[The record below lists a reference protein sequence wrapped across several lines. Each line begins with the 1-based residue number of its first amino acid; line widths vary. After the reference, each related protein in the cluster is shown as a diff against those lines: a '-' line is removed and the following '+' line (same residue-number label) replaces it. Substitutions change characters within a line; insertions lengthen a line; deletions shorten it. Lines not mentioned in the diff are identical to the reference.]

1 MAPLDLPVE
10 QHTPNSTRFRAAL
23 ATPVS
28 AGALALVA
36 VAAIA
41 IWTGVWDAMQR
52 PLWLDE
58 IVSQLIANA
67 PNGILHA
74 MRSGAD
80 FQPPPHY
87 ALVRLAAA
95 IGGDATAVTARLPS
109 LIAAALTV
117 VLLSTVLRRS
127 LSLAAS
133 LAGALALAAHPL
145 FLSQAFEARPYA
157 LWVLATALLAESL
170 REGRAARPW
179 LAAGASVALCTVHYF
194 GVLSLAAVGIAA
206 VLHPRVG
213 RAVPWPAIARSVA
226 PLAAGGVALLAL
238 LPLASDQ
245 LAASGGRSWVPP
257 ATGEAITAFLRF
269 PWGWRPAAFLIAAGA
284 LAIAAQQVPA
294 VAARWPRERRQTL
307 DITVAALLATAL
319 VPLLVVLLS
328 ITYKPVLVLRYSAPA
343 ALAVATLCALA
354 VERLTSPLRWLAV
367 LLLLRATFF
376 SFGSMASGAR
386 ANAAVVADEVQA
398 VSKLASRG
406 IPTVSPFRH
415 DAYGTSLVAGRGPGV
430 AWMELS
436 DSLVE
441 RAGAARVRGLSRDM
455 LLVERDFGRAVRRE
469 FAFPV
474 GVTDAQVRTWPVVA
488 LLRDAAYLAAD
499 TIWFPGW
506 QPCPLSDRLV
516 VYAAPSVPSVTSV
529 PSRLS
534 GLSGPSTPPD
544 CGALRAALQD
554 GPIRR

>member
-10 QHTPNSTRFRAAL
+10 HQSPSSTRYRTAL

-95 IGGDATAVTARLPS
+95 IGGNATAVTARLPS
-109 LIAAALTV
+109 LIAAALSVV
-117 VLLSTVLRRS
+117 VLATVLRRS

-133 LAGALALAAHPL
+133 LAGAFALAAHPL

-157 LWVLATALLAESL
+157 LWILATALVAASL
-170 REGRAARPW
+170 RARGVAGAW
-179 LAAGASVALCTVHYF
+179 FAAGTAVALCTVHYF
-194 GVLSLAAVGIAA
+194 GVLSLAAVGLVA
-206 VLHPRVG
+206 VLHARVS
-213 RAVPWPAIARSVA
+213 RALPWPAVARSVA
-226 PLAAGGVALLAL
+226 PLVAGGVALLAL
-238 LPLASDQ
+238 LPLAGDQ

-257 ATGEAITAFLRF
+257 ATGEAISAFLLF
-269 PWGWRPAAFLIAAGA
+269 PWGWRPAALLIAAGA
-284 LAIAAQQVPA
+284 LAIAVQHVPA
-294 VAARWPRERRQTL
+294 VAARWPRERRQPL
-307 DITVAALLATAL
+307 DIAVAALLATAL

-343 ALAVATLCALA
+343 ALAVATLSALA
-354 VERLTSPLRWLAV
+354 VERLRSPLRWAAV

-386 ANAAVVADEVQA
+386 ANTAVVAEEVQSVGRLSA
-398 VSKLASRG
+398 RG
-406 IPTVSPFRH
+406 ISTVSPFRH
-415 DAYGTSLVAGRGPGV
+415 DAYRISLLAADGPGV

-436 DSLVE
+436 DTLVN
-441 RAGAARVRGLSRDM
+441 RAGAARIGGLSRDM

-469 FAFPV
+469 FAFPA
-474 GVTDAQVRTWPVVA
+474 GVTDAQVRAWSVVA
-488 LLRDAAYLAAD
+488 LLRDAAYLDAD
-499 TIWFPGW
+499 AIWLPGW

-516 VYAAPSVPSVTSV
+516 VYAAPSVPS
-529 PSRLS
+529 
-534 GLSGPSTPPD
+534 TPPD
-544 CGALRAALQD
+544 CGALRAAVQD

>member
-1 MAPLDLPVE
+1 MAPLDLPAEHRTAHNV
-10 QHTPNSTRFRAAL
+10 RFRTVL
-23 ATPVS
+23 DTPVG
-28 AGALALVA
+28 AGALALAA

-41 IWTGVWDAMQR
+41 LWTGVWAAMQR

-58 IVSQLIANA
+58 VVSQLIANA

-87 ALVRLAAA
+87 ALVQLAAA

-109 LIAAALTV
+109 LIAAALSVV
-117 VLLSTVLRRS
+117 VLSAALRPS

-157 LWVLATALLAESL
+157 LWILATALLAESM
-170 REGRAARPW
+170 RERRAARPW
-179 LAAGASVALCTVHYF
+179 LVAVAAVALCTVHYF

-206 VLHPRVG
+206 VVHPRLS
-213 RAVPWPAIARSVA
+213 RAVPWPAIARSVS

-257 ATGEAITAFLRF
+257 ATGEAISAFLRF
-269 PWGWRPAAFLIAAGA
+269 PWGWRPAALLIAAGA
-284 LAIAAQQVPA
+284 LVFATQHVPA
-294 VAARWPRERRQTL
+294 IAARWPRERRTTL
-307 DITVAALLATAL
+307 DITIAALLATAL

-328 ITYKPVLVLRYSAPA
+328 ITYKPLLVLRYAAPA

-354 VERLTSPLRWLAV
+354 VERLASPLRWFAV
-367 LLLLRATFF
+367 LLLLRATVF

-386 ANAAVVADEVQA
+386 ANAVAVAGEVQA
-398 VSKLASRG
+398 VGRLATLG
-406 IPTVSPFRH
+406 VPAASPFRH
-415 DAYGTSLVAGRGPGV
+415 DAYRTSLVAADGPGV

-441 RAGAARVRGLSRDM
+441 HAGAARVDGLSRDM

-469 FAFPV
+469 FAFPA
-474 GVTDAQVRTWPVVA
+474 GVTVAQLRAWPVVA
-488 LLRDAAYLAAD
+488 LLRDAVYADAD
-499 TIWFPGW
+499 TIWLPGW
-506 QPCPLSDRLV
+506 QPCSLSDRLV
-516 VYAAPSVPSVTSV
+516 VFAAPPV
-529 PSRLS
+529 
-534 GLSGPSTPPD
+534 PPD
-544 CGALRAALQD
+544 CSALRAAVQD

>member
-10 QHTPNSTRFRAAL
+10 TLPAHNVRYRTVL
-23 ATPVS
+23 DTPVA
-28 AGALALVA
+28 AGALALAA
-36 VAAIA
+36 VTAIA

-95 IGGDATAVTARLPS
+95 IGGDATAMTARLPS
-109 LIAAALTV
+109 LIAAALSVV
-117 VLLSTVLRRS
+117 VLAAALRPS

-157 LWVLATALLAESL
+157 LWILATALLAESL
-170 REGRAARPW
+170 RERRAARARFAGG
-179 LAAGASVALCTVHYF
+179 AAVALCTVHYF
-194 GVLSLAAVGIAA
+194 GLLALAAVGITA
-206 VLHPRVG
+206 VLHPRLG
-213 RAVPWPAIARSVA
+213 RAVPWPGIARSAA

-245 LAASGGRSWVPP
+245 LAATGGRSWVPP
-257 ATGEAITAFLRF
+257 ATGEAISAFLRF
-269 PWGWRPAAFLIAAGA
+269 PWGWRPAALLIAAGA
-284 LAIAAQQVPA
+284 LVIAAQHVPA
-294 VAARWPRERRQTL
+294 VTARWPRERRPSL
-307 DITVAALLATAL
+307 DLTVAALLATAL

-328 ITYKPVLVLRYSAPA
+328 ITYKPLLVLRYSAPA
-343 ALAVATLCALA
+343 TLAVATLCALA

-376 SFGSMASGAR
+376 SFDSMASGAR
-386 ANAAVVADEVQA
+386 ANTVAVAGEVQA
-398 VSKLASRG
+398 VSRLADRG
-406 IPTVSPFRH
+406 VPAVSPFRH
-415 DAYGTSLVAGRGPGV
+415 DAYRTSLVAAGAPGV

-441 RAGAARVRGLSRDM
+441 RAGAARVGGLSREM

-474 GVTDAQVRTWPVVA
+474 GVTVAQVRAWPMVA
-488 LLRDAAYLAAD
+488 LLRDSAYVDAD
-499 TIWFPGW
+499 TIWLPGW
-506 QPCPLSDRLV
+506 RPCSLSDRLV
-516 VYAAPSVPSVTSV
+516 VFAAPPK
-529 PSRLS
+529 
-534 GLSGPSTPPD
+534 PPD
-544 CGALRAALQD
+544 CGALRAAVQD
-554 GPIRR
+554 EPIRR

>member
-1 MAPLDLPVE
+1 MAPQDLPVE
-10 QHTPNSTRFRAAL
+10 HQMARKARYRVL
-23 ATPVS
+23 LDTPVG
-28 AGALALVA
+28 AGALALAA
-36 VAAIA
+36 VAALSL
-41 IWTGVWDAMQR
+41 WTGVWDAMLR

-58 IVSQLIANA
+58 VVSQLIGNA

-87 ALVRLAAA
+87 ALLRLTAA

-109 LIAAALTV
+109 LIAAALSVV
-117 VLLSTVLRRS
+117 VLAAALRPV

-157 LWVLATALLAESL
+157 LWILATALLAESL
-170 REGRAARPW
+170 REGRTARPW
-179 LAAGASVALCTVHYF
+179 LVAGASVALCTVHYF
-194 GVLSLAAVGIAA
+194 GLLSLAAVGIAA
-206 VLHPRVG
+206 VLHARLG
-213 RAVPWPAIARSVA
+213 RAVAWPAVARSSA

-257 ATGEAITAFLRF
+257 ATSELISTFLLF
-269 PWGWRPAAFLIAAGA
+269 PWGWRPAALLIAAGA
-284 LAIAAQQVPA
+284 LVIAAQLVPA
-294 VAARWPRERRQTL
+294 VVARWPRQRRTSL

-319 VPLLVVLLS
+319 LPLLVVLLS
-328 ITYKPVLVLRYSAPA
+328 ITYKPLLVLRYSAPA

-354 VERLTSPLRWLAV
+354 VERLTSPLRWAAV
-367 LLLLRATFF
+367 LLLLRAAFF
-376 SFGSMASGAR
+376 SFDSMASGAR
-386 ANAAVVADEVQA
+386 ANTAAVAGEVQA
-398 VSKLASRG
+398 VSRLAARG
-406 IPTVSPFRH
+406 VPAVSPLRH
-415 DAYGTSLVAGRGPGV
+415 DAYRTSLVAAGGPGV

-441 RAGAARVRGLSRDM
+441 RAGAARVGGLSREM

-469 FAFPV
+469 FAFPA
-474 GVTDAQVRTWPVVA
+474 GVTVAEVRAWPRVA
-488 LLRDAAYLAAD
+488 LLRDAAYAGAD
-499 TIWFPGW
+499 TLWLPGW

-516 VYAAPSVPSVTSV
+516 VFAAPP
-529 PSRLS
+529 
-534 GLSGPSTPPD
+534 TPPD
-544 CGALRAALQD
+544 CRALRAAVQD

>member
-1 MAPLDLPVE
+1 MAPLDPPVE
-10 QHTPNSTRFRAAL
+10 HHMERRARFEGLL

-28 AGALALVA
+28 AGVLALGA

-41 IWTGVWDAMQR
+41 IWTGAWDAMQR

-95 IGGDATAVTARLPS
+95 IAGDATTVTARLPS
-109 LIAAALTV
+109 LIAAALSVV
-117 VLLSTVLRRS
+117 VLTAALRRS

-157 LWVLATALLAESL
+157 LWILATALLAESL
-170 REGRAARPW
+170 RERG
-179 LAAGASVALCTVHYF
+179 AAGAWFAAGAAVALCTVHYF
-194 GVLSLAAVGIAA
+194 GLLSLAAVGLAA
-206 VLHPRVG
+206 VPHPRVG

-238 LPLASDQ
+238 LPLASEQ
-245 LAASGGRSWVPP
+245 LAATGGRSWVPP
-257 ATGEAITAFLRF
+257 ATGQAISAFLLF
-269 PWGWRPAAFLIAAGA
+269 PWGWRPAALLIAAGA
-284 LAIAAQQVPA
+284 LAIAVQHVPA
-294 VAARWPRERRQTL
+294 VATRWPRPRQRTV

-354 VERLTSPLRWLAV
+354 VERLTSPLRWAAV

-376 SFGSMASGAR
+376 SLGSIAAGSRAGA
-386 ANAAVVADEVQA
+386 VTVADEVQT
-398 VSKLASRG
+398 VSKLAARG

-415 DAYGTSLVAGRGPGV
+415 DAYRTSLLAGGGPGV
-430 AWMELS
+430 EWMELS
-436 DSLVE
+436 DTLVE
-441 RAGAARVRGLSRDM
+441 RAGAARVEGLSRDM

-469 FAFPV
+469 FAFPK
-474 GVTDAQVRTWPVVA
+474 GVTVAQARALSAVA

-506 QPCPLSDRLV
+506 RPCPLSDRLI
-516 VYAAPSVPSVTSV
+516 VYAAPSP
-529 PSRLS
+529 P
-534 GLSGPSTPPD
+534 SGPSTSPD
-544 CGALRAALQD
+544 CAALRAAVQD